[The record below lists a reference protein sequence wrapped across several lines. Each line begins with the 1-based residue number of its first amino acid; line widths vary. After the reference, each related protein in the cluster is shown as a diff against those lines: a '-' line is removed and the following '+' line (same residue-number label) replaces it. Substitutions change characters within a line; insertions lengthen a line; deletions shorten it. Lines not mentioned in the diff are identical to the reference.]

1 MDIKNAIK
9 KIGTLKSVDEIDVE
23 MNRIINSNPD
33 KDDSYLY
40 IYQTNG
46 DLFSAIFA
54 ILVMSVMEALRTAK
68 GSARDKVKCCDK
80 LLRKCDRTIKRLEK
94 QDTTEAKQELKKYN
108 EARKKIIK
116 EREYHSKRCVDMGWY
131 ASRHQE
137 GNNMILNTYPNSNI
151 TANTL
156 FVATDINTSDYTY
169 SAMYEE
175 YIQNK
180 IDNERRLANHIKQ
193 YIPVTESAYKQIS
206 VIYEAKAT
214 DAIKAKWTK
223 FIEFIKNMFA
233 KFAEK
238 ITSIL
243 VDEKG
248 YLEKYKK
255 IILEK
260 KPKPGNEYSI
270 PGNYKEA
277 INRCINT
284 HVPLF
289 NYEEFK
295 DQLNNKDSNIPLA
308 QKIISKSNSGY
319 QFDSGETLAGNFK
332 EYFLAHDLG
341 TQSGTFDD
349 GSLNFKDMY
358 NFCYNSGKIKEIT
371 TKDENYLN
379 QSTNAIVNYV
389 NTELSKNS
397 KTESAVFTEDTPPN
411 GTGDSNPTSN
421 PAPAGDKKDDLKSE
435 IKNSNAISKMNS
447 YEDRKE
453 VTDDEKSQNANA
465 AQNDNVTE
473 ENMNVMMQKWL
484 DVCRALISAKL
495 TAVQQ
500 ISNDYMK
507 IIRLHV
513 QSYVNKNKNDADNRA
528 KQQTASNYQ
537 KKDNS
542 QKQQDTGGDTNPP
555 GSSTK

>member
-1 MDIKNAIK
+1 MLLNANTSSNNILGIK
-9 KIGTLKSVDEIDVE
+9 
-23 MNRIINSNPD
+23 IIS
-33 KDDSYLY
+33 DSYH
-40 IYQTNG
+40 T
-46 DLFSAIFA
+46 S
-54 ILVMSVMEALRTAK
+54 
-68 GSARDKVKCCDK
+68 
-80 LLRKCDRTIKRLEK
+80 
-94 QDTTEAKQELKKYN
+94 
-108 EARKKIIK
+108 
-116 EREYHSKRCVDMGWY
+116 EY
-131 ASRHQE
+131 A
-137 GNNMILNTYPNSNI
+137 
-151 TANTL
+151 
-156 FVATDINTSDYTY
+156 Y

-180 IDNERRLANHIKQ
+180 IDSERRLANHIKQ
-193 YIPVTESAYKQIS
+193 YIPVTESTYKQITA
-206 VIYEAKAT
+206 IYEAKAT

-379 QSTNAIVNYV
+379 QSTNAIINYV

-397 KTESAVFTEDTPPN
+397 KTESAIFTEDTPPN
-411 GTGDSNPTSN
+411 GAGDSNPTSN
-421 PAPAGDKKDDLKSE
+421 PAPDSAGDKKDDLKSE

-513 QSYVNKNKNDADNRA
+513 QSYVGNDKNDADNRA

-537 KKDNS
+537 KKDNN
-542 QKQQDTGGDTNPP
+542 QKQQDAGGDTGGQTTP
-555 GSSTK
+555 GSGNK